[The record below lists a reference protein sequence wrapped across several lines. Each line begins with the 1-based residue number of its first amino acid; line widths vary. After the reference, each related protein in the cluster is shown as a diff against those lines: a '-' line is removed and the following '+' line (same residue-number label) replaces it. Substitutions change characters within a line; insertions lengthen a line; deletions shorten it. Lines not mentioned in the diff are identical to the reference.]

1 MKLFW
6 QKYIELLQSEFNN
19 NSNNKFYLLH
29 SFRDGVDLGLS
40 ESEKLI
46 LESQYEIRYGQPGRA
61 LNLVTRGLVAISD
74 LDPITFKSQS
84 GLINSYG
91 IFLNIVICRIKSRSN
106 GKIGI
111 SY

>member
-1 MKLFW
+1 MKLFC
-6 QKYIELLQSEFNN
+6 QIHYEYKFTLLNVFSV
-19 NSNNKFYLLH
+19 SLTTIAITY
-29 SFRDGVDLGLS
+29 SIFRDGVDLGLS

-84 GLINSYG
+84 GLINSYV
-91 IFLNIVICRIKSRSN
+91 ILLNIVICRIKS
-106 GKIGI
+106 
-111 SY
+111 

>member
-1 MKLFW
+1 MNISSPF
-6 QKYIELLQSEFNN
+6 ELLQSEFNN
-19 NSNNKFYLLH
+19 CSNNKFYLLH
-29 SFRDGVDLGLS
+29 SIRDGVDLGLS

-84 GLINSYG
+84 GLINSYV
-91 IFLNIVICRIKSRSN
+91 ILLNIVICRIKS
-106 GKIGI
+106 
-111 SY
+111 